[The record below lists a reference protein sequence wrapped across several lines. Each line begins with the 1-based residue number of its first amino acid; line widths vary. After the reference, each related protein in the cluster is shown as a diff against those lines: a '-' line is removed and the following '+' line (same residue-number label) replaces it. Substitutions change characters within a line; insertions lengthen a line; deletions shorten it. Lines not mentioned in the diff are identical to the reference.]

1 MNRGDVHTIDWPGVG
16 EHPSVIVTRDSA
28 IPFLSNV
35 TVVLV
40 TSTVRGLRTEVPLGP
55 GEGLQHESVA
65 NCDNVLTIRKDAV
78 GARRGRLGPERVR
91 QLDGALALALG
102 LD

>member
-1 MNRGDVHTIDWPGVG
+1 MNRGDVHNIDWPGAG
-16 EHPSVIVTRDSA
+16 EHPSVIVARDSA

-40 TSTVRGLRTEVPLGP
+40 TSTVRGLSTEVALGP
-55 GEGLQHESVA
+55 NEGLRHECVA
-65 NCDNVLTIRKDAV
+65 NCDNVLTIRKAAV
-78 GARRGRLGPERVR
+78 GARCGRLATDRIR
-91 QLDGALALALG
+91 QLDRALALALG

>member
-1 MNRGDVHTIDWPGVG
+1 LNRGEVYSVRWPGVG
-16 EHPSVIVTRDSA
+16 EHPSVVVTRESA

-40 TSTVRGLRTEVPLGP
+40 TRTVRGMRTEVPLGQA
-55 GEGLQHESVA
+55 EGLRQECVA
-65 NCDNVLTIRKDAV
+65 NCDNVLTIEKGAV
-78 GARRGRLGPERVR
+78 GSRQGRLGPDRIR

>member
-1 MNRGDVHTIDWPGVG
+1 MNRGDVYSVDWPGAG
-16 EHPSVIVTRDSA
+16 EHPSVIVTRETA

-55 GEGLQHESVA
+55 ADGLERECVA
-65 NCDNVLTIRKDAV
+65 NCDNVLTIGKAALSD
-78 GARRGRLGPERVR
+78 RRGRLEPDRLR